1 SAGSYRLPALPAS
14 WESLRPQLEQPYFR
28 ELRAFLDAE
37 ARDHLIMP
45 PADVV
50 FRALELTSWRDVRV
64 LLLGQ
69 DPYPT
74 PGHAHGLC
82 FSVRPGVKPPASLRN
97 VYRELRGDV
106 GIETPSHGS
115 LVAWARAGMLLLNA
129 VLTVRA
135 GESNSHRGRGWE
147 SFTDEI
153 IRRVNAK
160 PDPVVFALWGA
171 HAQKKS
177 SLIDTTRHAI
187 VTAAHPSPLS
197 ARRGFL
203 GSRPFTRIN
212 EALIERGARPIHWR
226 LPEVADEGQDAGGAA
241 AARLT

>member
-1 SAGSYRLPALPAS
+1 MPSSAGSYPLPAPPAS
-14 WESLRPQLEQPYFR
+14 WKSLRPQLEQPYFR

-37 ARDHLIMP
+37 ARRHLVLP
-45 PADVV
+45 PSDEV
-50 FRALELTSWRDVRV
+50 FHALELTPHRKVRV

-97 VYRELRGDV
+97 MYRELQDDV
-106 GIETPSHGS
+106 GVQPPSHGS
-115 LVAWARAGMLLLNA
+115 LVAWARDGVLLLNA

-135 GESNSHRGRGWE
+135 GESNSHRDRGWE
-147 SFTDEI
+147 IFTDEI
-153 IRRVNAK
+153 IRRVNGK
-160 PDPVVFALWGA
+160 RNPVVFALWGA
-171 HAQKKS
+171 YAQKKA

-197 ARRGFL
+197 AKSGFF
-203 GSRPFTRIN
+203 GSRPYSRIN
-212 EALIERGARPIHWR
+212 EALIERGAAPIDWR
-226 LPEVADEGQDAGGAA
+226 LPETA
-241 AARLT
+241 

>member
-1 SAGSYRLPALPAS
+1 MPSSAGSYPLPPLPGS
-14 WESLRPQLEQPYFR
+14 WESLRPQLDQPYFR
-28 ELRAFLDAE
+28 ELRAFLNADARE
-37 ARDHLIMP
+37 HLIMP
-45 PADVV
+45 PADEV
-50 FRALELTSWRDVRV
+50 FHVLQLTPLDSVRV

-97 VYRELRGDV
+97 MYRELHDDV
-106 GIETPSHGS
+106 GIQPPSHGS
-115 LVAWARAGMLLLNA
+115 LVAWARAGVLLLNA

-147 SFTDEI
+147 GFTDEI
-153 IRRVNAK
+153 IRVVNAK
-160 PDPVVFALWGA
+160 REPVVFALWGA
-171 HAQKKS
+171 HAQKKAA
-177 SLIDTTRHAI
+177 LIDTTRHAI
-187 VTAAHPSPLS
+187 VAAAHPSPLS

-212 EALIERGARPIHWR
+212 DALTRRGAPPIDWL
-226 LPEVADEGQDAGGAA
+226 LPEIAEFP
-241 AARLT
+241 

>member
-1 SAGSYRLPALPAS
+1 
-14 WESLRPQLEQPYFR
+14 
-28 ELRAFLDAE
+28 
-37 ARDHLIMP
+37 MP
-45 PADVV
+45 PADDV
-50 FRALELTSWRDVRV
+50 FRALELTPCSDVRV

-97 VYRELRGDV
+97 MYRELRDDV

-115 LVAWARAGMLLLNA
+115 LVAWARAGVLLLNT

-147 SFTDEI
+147 RFTDEI

-160 PDPVVFALWGA
+160 PNPVVFVLWGV
-171 HAQKKS
+171 HARKRA

-187 VTAAHPSPLS
+187 VAAAHPSPLS

-203 GSRPFTRIN
+203 GSRPYTRIN
-212 EALIERGARPIHWR
+212 AALIERGSRPIDWR
-226 LPEVADEGQDAGGAA
+226 LPDLADGQDAGAA
-241 AARLT
+241 VAAPFTVGSVAHACPGVTDGHGVQRGSCRTMSGSE